1 VTRNDSRLSLSLWF
15 HRNGDLLDRKGFKL
29 QTMSFYGLV
38 VLLHESGV
46 SALAATDTVLQSEI
60 GDYCEDF
67 RHQVREM

>member
-1 VTRNDSRLSLSLWF
+1 
-15 HRNGDLLDRKGFKL
+15 
-29 QTMSFYGLV
+29 MSFYGLV